1 MKLPSISFCIK
12 HPKSALLKYL
22 LFFAYCFPDKAY
34 LKLLYK
40 IQMRKKLNLVPPRTF
55 SEKLQ
60 WLKLYDHNP
69 LYTKMVDKVAAKEYV
84 AGVLGDEFIIPT
96 LGVWDNAEDIDWD
109 ELPDQFVLKCNH
121 DSGGLVICRD
131 KSKLDKKSAIKR
143 LNKSLKTN
151 FYKEGREWPYK
162 NVPRKILAEKY
173 IEPSS
178 HSNDL
183 PDYKFFC
190 FNGEPKYCQVI
201 TGRNSVMCVDF
212 FDMNWSHQPFHEPKC
227 YPFAQI
233 SPSKPINFEKMKSAA
248 AALADGKPFSR
259 IDFYEIGTRVLFGE
273 ITFFPTSGMG
283 GFEPYEWD
291 EIFGE
296 MIILPTKI

>member
-1 MKLPSISFCIK
+1 M
-12 HPKSALLKYL
+12 
-22 LFFAYCFPDKAY
+22 
-34 LKLLYK
+34 
-40 IQMRKKLNLVPPRTF
+40 
-55 SEKLQ
+55 
-60 WLKLYDHNP
+60 
-69 LYTKMVDKVAAKEYV
+69 
-84 AGVLGDEFIIPT
+84 
-96 LGVWDNAEDIDWD
+96 
-109 ELPDQFVLKCNH
+109 
-121 DSGGLVICRD
+121 
-131 KSKLDKKSAIKR
+131 
-143 LNKSLKTN
+143 
-151 FYKEGREWPYK
+151 
-162 NVPRKILAEKY
+162 AEKY